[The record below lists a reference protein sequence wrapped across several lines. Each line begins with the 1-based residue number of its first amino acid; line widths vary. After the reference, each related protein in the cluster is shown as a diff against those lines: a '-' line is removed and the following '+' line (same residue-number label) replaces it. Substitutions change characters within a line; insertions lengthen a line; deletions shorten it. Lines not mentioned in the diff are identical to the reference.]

1 MFKLTRLNDGLI
13 NFGDRVKWI
22 EYKEDG
28 NLIYDTPE
36 IGRGCILYYSPFK
49 YWQTTIIK
57 SFSLE
62 NNDVTMFTTQNSNYK
77 LEQYEDK

>member
-13 NFGDRVKWI
+13 NFRDRVKWI

-36 IGRGCILYYSPFK
+36 IGRGCILYYSPFE
-49 YWQTTIIK
+49 YWQTTIIE

>member
-13 NFGDRVKWI
+13 NFRDRVKWI

-36 IGRGCILYYSPFK
+36 IGRGCILYYSPFE
-49 YWQTTIIK
+49 YCQTTIIE

-62 NNDVTMFTTQNSNYK
+62 NNDVTLFTTHNSN
-77 LEQYEDK
+77 